1 MFEAT
6 EHSVHF
12 KKIWYVNQVGR
23 FCIFDRIECRGQR
36 RMHGIYINQ
45 YPKRISCSRVGL
57 ILWHKCHKITCV
69 STLSFFHLKIA
80 FPIWFQIALI
90 NLVGMK
96 KIGSTKWAVDHPLLD
111 VSCTHINLDSI
122 ITYLFEARAPLWI
135 TLLVTI
141 KCKFISFSWLC
152 CNLNSRPIPLRFI
165 GAFIWIDL

>member
-1 MFEAT
+1 MNRIKNNGDMFEAT

-12 KKIWYVNQVGR
+12 KKIWYVNHVGR

-90 NLVGMK
+90 NVVGMK
-96 KIGSTKWAVDHPLLD
+96 EIGTTKWAADHPLLEFH
-111 VSCTHINLDSI
+111 VRIL
-122 ITYLFEARAPLWI
+122 
-135 TLLVTI
+135 
-141 KCKFISFSWLC
+141 
-152 CNLNSRPIPLRFI
+152 
-165 GAFIWIDL
+165 IWIV